1 MKSFLSFVLALGFTL
16 AASAQATYIRGS
28 VIDGSTGE
36 SIIGAAVK
44 IEGTTVAGMTD
55 LDGNFSLKAAP
66 GTYMVSVAY
75 FTFKTKKIAGVVVNP
90 GDATVLGTIVLESED
105 DFKLEE
111 VVITAEATRN
121 SEASLLT
128 LKKKSTVIMD
138 GISAAKIGLT
148 GDATAVEAAKRV
160 TGVSIEGG
168 KYIFVR
174 GLGDRYSKTTLN
186 GMDIP

>member
-75 FTFKTKKIAGVVVNP
+75 FTFKTKKIAGVVVKP

-105 DFKLEE
+105 DVKLEE

-128 LKKKSTVIMD
+128 LKKK
-138 GISAAKIGLT
+138 
-148 GDATAVEAAKRV
+148 
-160 TGVSIEGG
+160 
-168 KYIFVR
+168 
-174 GLGDRYSKTTLN
+174 
-186 GMDIP
+186 